1 MVSVIETKIYVVS
14 VDGLWHVIAPGII
27 FPFQNRHPCAGSW
40 RAIIGDIVH
49 NKCFGLLLVEVI
61 CSFIPPSVCAQ
72 PTPLLTVKVL
82 LLLDS

>member
-1 MVSVIETKIYVVS
+1 MVSVFGEFIKAWSVLLVCGTWQHQAFSSPFIY
-14 VDGLWHVIAPGII
+14 
-27 FPFQNRHPCAGSW
+27 RHHLCAASW

-72 PTPLLTVKVL
+72 PTPLV
-82 LLLDS
+82 DRESSSS